1 MSQQEHIP
9 HRVSYVADDGL
20 RAAVEVAIDLQLPLL
35 VTGEPGTGKTRL
47 AYWVA
52 EEILKTQVLIF
63 NTKTTTAA
71 RDLFYHYD
79 AVRHFREAQIR
90 NKGEAVNTLDY
101 IHFGPLGQA
110 ILASARQRY
119 VVLIDEIDK
128 APRDVPNDIL
138 FEFQELAFRIEEAN
152 LGEYQDYKVGHRP
165 ELAGLLPENY
175 TLSPDGQGFLRHA
188 SGRPKPFLVLT
199 SNSEKNLPDAF
210 LRRCV
215 FYHIPFPDTPTLAEI
230 VRKNVP
236 LTPAYDAALETLIE
250 RFKTL
255 REAGLR
261 KKPATDELN
270 KWIDI
275 LQRRGIDPLQL
286 DAPETR
292 AKLLSTFPVLAKN
305 RDDLDKLK
313 GLQYAG

>member
-1 MSQQEHIP
+1 MSQQDQTSE
-9 HRVSYVADDGL
+9 RVHYVADEGL

-52 EEILKTQVLIF
+52 EEILKTKVLIF

-71 RDLFYHYD
+71 RDLFYRYD
-79 AVRHFREAQIR
+79 AVRHFREAQTR
-90 NKGEAVNTLDY
+90 SKDLSVNTLDY

-152 LGEYQDYKVGHRP
+152 LAEYQNYRVGRRP
-165 ELAGLLPENY
+165 ELAGLLPEDY
-175 TLSPDGQGFLRHA
+175 ALAPDEQGFLRHA
-188 SGRPKPFLVLT
+188 PGRPKPFLVLT

-215 FYHIPFPDTPTLAEI
+215 FYHIPFPDSATLAEI
-230 VRKNVP
+230 VRKNVA
-236 LTPAYDAALETLIE
+236 LTPAYDAALDTLIE

-255 REAGLR
+255 RESGLR

-275 LQRRGIDPLQL
+275 LQRRGIDPLKL
-286 DAPETR
+286 DAPEVR
-292 AKLLSTFPVLAKN
+292 GRLLATFPVLAKN